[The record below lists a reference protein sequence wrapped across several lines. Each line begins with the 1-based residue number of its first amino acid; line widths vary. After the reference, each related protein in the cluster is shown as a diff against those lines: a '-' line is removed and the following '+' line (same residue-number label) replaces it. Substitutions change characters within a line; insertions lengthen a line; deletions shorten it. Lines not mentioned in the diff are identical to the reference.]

1 MKPLPLILS
10 LSLMAPMAHAVDYQ
24 YTVHGLRESSPIVEE
39 INQARATIRYEL
51 VLDIQRQVHETLS
64 RWGEQYQL
72 TQESEEEEVQSA
84 GAADVAFAPRH
95 CQP

>member
-10 LSLMAPMAHAVDYQ
+10 LTLMAPIAQAVDAQ
-24 YTVHGLRESSPIVEE
+24 YTVYGQRESNPIVEE
-39 INQARATIRYEL
+39 INLARATIRYEL

-64 RWGEQYQL
+64 QWGEDYQVA
-72 TQESEEEEVQSA
+72 QESEEEEVHA
-84 GAADVAFAPRH
+84 NGTADMAFNPRH